1 MMKKFLLSLTTAIA
15 FNCLCFVGQASAVQY
30 TPNFKGTEIT
40 EFVNIVGKNLKKTM
54 VVDPNVR
61 GKINVRSYDLL
72 SEKQYYQFFLNVLE
86 VYGYAAVK
94 MDNNVIKIIR
104 NKDAKTAAIPVV
116 GNNSNILGDEMV
128 TRVVEVKNV
137 TVRELVPL
145 LRQLSDQAG
154 GGNVVN
160 YDPANVIMLTG
171 TASTV
176 NRLVKIIERVDRA
189 GDQDVEIIKLTYASA
204 GEMVRI
210 IEAMNKPTSGKS
222 GQPTFLIPKIVA
234 DERSNSV
241 IVSGEIKARER
252 VIRLVKRLDSELKS
266 NGNTRVYY
274 LKYSKAEDLVKVLQ
288 GVSDSIASEKKSGKT
303 KGRSS
308 SKKRDVSIEAHES
321 TNALVITA
329 QPDML
334 RSLEE
339 VIRQL
344 DQRRAQVL
352 VEAIIVEVFESDGVS
367 LGLQW
372 GNKEIGFTQF
382 NNGTTSISAVAA
394 GAKAA
399 QETQGEIVPA
409 VFASDTGEKISE
421 EYRKN
426 SVEGDFSLL
435 GAALGSATG
444 LVTGIAKGDW
454 GAILQAVST
463 DTNSNILA
471 TPSITTLDNE
481 EAYFIVG
488 QEVPIITGSA
498 TGTNNTNP
506 FQTVDRQEV
515 GIKLRVT
522 PQVNEGN
529 AVQLVIEQEVSSV
542 SGTTGVDISINKRE
556 IKTTVMT
563 DSGDTVI
570 LGGLIDEDVQE
581 SVQKVPILGD
591 IPIIGHLFKSTKS
604 TTRKR
609 NLMVFLRATI
619 VRDSALMT
627 EISES
632 KYNFIRADQIRR
644 QEEGLSLM
652 SDENM
657 PILPEWQD
665 SLTLPPSFKEYQEK
679 LDDKNVEL
687 SKPPEKNV
695 ELPRTVENDI
705 EISKSV
711 ENDIEI
717 SKSVENDTEI
727 SKSVEND
734 IEIPK
739 PPTDLEE
746 KQ

>member
-1 MMKKFLLSLTTAIA
+1 MMKQFLLILTIAIA
-15 FNCLCFVGQASAVQY
+15 INCLCFVGQASAAQY
-30 TPNFKGTEIT
+30 SPNFKGTEIT

-54 VVDPNVR
+54 IVDPNVR

-86 VYGYAAVK
+86 VYGYAAVE
-94 MDNNVIKIIR
+94 MDNNIVKIIR
-104 NKDAKTAAIPVV
+104 NKDAKTAAIPVI
-116 GNNSNILGDEMV
+116 GNKSNIIGDEMV

-189 GDQDVEIIKLTYASA
+189 GDQDVEIIKLKYASA

-210 IEAMNKPTSGKS
+210 IEAMNKPTGGKA

-234 DERSNSV
+234 DDRSNSV
-241 IVSGEIKARER
+241 IVSGEVKARER
-252 VIRLVKRLDSELKS
+252 VARLVKRLDSELES

-288 GVSDSIASEKKSGKT
+288 GVSDSIASEAKTAKT
-303 KGRSS
+303 KTRSS
-308 SKKRDVSIEAHES
+308 NKREVSIEAHES

-334 RSLEE
+334 RSLEA

-344 DQRRAQVL
+344 DVRRAQVL

-367 LGLQW
+367 LGVQW
-372 GNKEIGFTQF
+372 YNEAGGFTQF
-382 NNGTTSISAVAA
+382 TNGPASISSVAA
-394 GAKAA
+394 GVQAA
-399 QETQGEIVPA
+399 EGE
-409 VFASDTGEKISE
+409 
-421 EYRKN
+421 
-426 SVEGDFSLL
+426 EGNTVTTIDSNGNPVTTTNPSTDGDYSILAQVL
-435 GAALGSATG
+435 GNVSGMMF
-444 LVTGIAKGDW
+444 GIAKNDW
-454 GAILQAVST
+454 GAIVNAVSS

-488 QEVPIITGSA
+488 QEVPIITGSQ
-498 TGTNNTNP
+498 TGSNNSNP

-529 AVQLVIEQEVSSV
+529 AVQLIIEQEVSSV

-556 IKTTVMT
+556 IKTTVMAE
-563 DSGDTVI
+563 SGDTVV

-591 IPIIGHLFKSTKS
+591 IPILGHLFKSTS
-604 TTRKR
+604 NSTRKR
-609 NLMVFLRATI
+609 NLMVFLRSTI

-632 KYNFIRADQIRR
+632 KYNYIRADQIRKH
-644 QEEGLSLM
+644 EEGLSLM
-652 SDENM
+652 SNENM
-657 PILPEWQD
+657 PILPQWQD
-665 SLTLPPSFKEYQEK
+665 KLTLPPSFDEYQQKLEEK
-679 LDDKNVEL
+679 GTEL
-687 SKPPEKNV
+687 
-695 ELPRTVENDI
+695 
-705 EISKSV
+705 
-711 ENDIEI
+711 
-717 SKSVENDTEI
+717 
-727 SKSVEND
+727 
-734 IEIPK
+734 PK
-739 PPTDLEE
+739 PPTSTEGVAAEE

>member
-1 MMKKFLLSLTTAIA
+1 MMKKFLLILTTAIT
-15 FNCLCFVGQASAVQY
+15 FNYLCFVAQASAAQY
-30 TPNFKGTEIT
+30 SPNFKGTEIT

-54 VVDPNVR
+54 IVDPNVR

-72 SEKQYYQFFLNVLE
+72 TKDQYYQFFLNVLE
-86 VYGYAAVK
+86 VYGYAAVE
-94 MDNNVIKIIR
+94 MDNNIVKIIR
-104 NKDAKTAAIPVV
+104 NKDAKTAAIPVI
-116 GNNSNILGDEMV
+116 GDKSNIMGDEMV

-189 GDQDVEIIKLTYASA
+189 GDQDVEIIKLKYASA

-210 IEAMNKPTSGKS
+210 IEAMNKPTSGKA

-234 DERSNSV
+234 DDRSNSV
-241 IVSGEIKARER
+241 IVSGEVKARER
-252 VIRLVKRLDSELKS
+252 VARLVKRLDSELES
-266 NGNTRVYY
+266 NGNTRVYH
-274 LKYSKAEDLVKVLQ
+274 LKYSKSEDLVKVLQ
-288 GVSDSIASEKKSGKT
+288 GVSDSISAETKGTQT
-303 KGRSS
+303 KGRTS
-308 SKKRDVSIEAHES
+308 SKKRDVSIESHEP

-334 RSLEE
+334 RSLEA

-344 DQRRAQVL
+344 DVRRAQVL

-367 LGLQW
+367 LGVQW
-372 GNKEIGFTQF
+372 YNEAGGFTQF
-382 NNGTTSISAVAA
+382 TNGPASISSVAA

-399 QETQGEIVPA
+399 EDIPGNYVPPVFSPSNGEVVTPGY
-409 VFASDTGEKISE
+409 TE
-421 EYRKN
+421 EGTN
-426 SVEGDFSLL
+426 GDYSILAQVL
-435 GAALGSATG
+435 GNVSGMMF
-444 LVTGIAKGDW
+444 GIAKNDW
-454 GAILQAVST
+454 GAIVSAVSS

-498 TGTNNTNP
+498 TGSNNTNP

-542 SGTTGVDISINKRE
+542 SGSTGVDISINKRE
-556 IKTTVMT
+556 IKTTVMAG
-563 DSGDTVI
+563 DGDTVV

-591 IPIIGHLFKSTKS
+591 IPIIGHLFKSTS
-604 TTRKR
+604 NSTRKR

-619 VRDSALMT
+619 VRDSNLMT
-627 EISES
+627 DISES
-632 KYNFIRADQIRR
+632 KYNYIRADQIRKH
-644 QEEGLSLM
+644 EEGLSLM
-652 SDENM
+652 SNENM
-657 PILPEWQD
+657 PILPQWQD
-665 SLTLPPSFKEYQEK
+665 NLTLPPSFDEYQKKLEEK
-679 LDDKNVEL
+679 
-687 SKPPEKNV
+687 
-695 ELPRTVENDI
+695 DI
-705 EISKSV
+705 EL
-711 ENDIEI
+711 
-717 SKSVENDTEI
+717 
-727 SKSVEND
+727 
-734 IEIPK
+734 PK
-739 PPTDLEE
+739 PPTATEGVATEE

>member
-1 MMKKFLLSLTTAIA
+1 MMKKFLLILMTALA
-15 FNCLCFVGQASAVQY
+15 FNGLCFIGQASAAQY
-30 TPNFKGTEIT
+30 SPNFKGTEIT

-54 VVDPNVR
+54 IVDPNVR

-72 SEKQYYQFFLNVLE
+72 SEQQYYQFFLNVLE
-86 VYGYAAVK
+86 VYGYAAVE
-94 MDNNVIKIIR
+94 MDNNIVKIIR

-116 GNNSNILGDEMV
+116 GEKSNVIGDEMV

-189 GDQDVEIIKLTYASA
+189 GDQDVEIIKLNYASA
-204 GEMVRI
+204 GEIVRI
-210 IEAMNKPTSGKS
+210 IEAMNKSGGKA
-222 GQPTFLIPKIVA
+222 GQDTFLIPKIVA
-234 DERSNSV
+234 DDRSNSV
-241 IVSGEIKARER
+241 IVSGEVKARER
-252 VIRLVKRLDSELKS
+252 VARLVKRLDSELET

-288 GVSDSIASEKKSGKT
+288 GVSDSIASEEKVAAT
-303 KGRSS
+303 TARN
-308 SKKRDVSIEAHES
+308 SKKREISIEAHES

-334 RSLEE
+334 RSLEA

-344 DQRRAQVL
+344 DVRRAQVL

-367 LGLQW
+367 LGVQW
-372 GNKEIGFTQF
+372 YNEAGGFTQF
-382 NNGTTSISAVAA
+382 TNGPASLSSLAA
-394 GAKAA
+394 GAQAA
-399 QETQGEIVPA
+399 E
-409 VFASDTGEKISE
+409 GEKGSTIIKENGDTVVNPDQNGDYTILAQVLGNVSGMMFGVA
-421 EYRKN
+421 KN
-426 SVEGDFSLL
+426 
-435 GAALGSATG
+435 
-444 LVTGIAKGDW
+444 DW
-454 GAILQAVST
+454 GAIVQAVSS

-498 TGTNNTNP
+498 TGSNNTNP

-529 AVQLVIEQEVSSV
+529 AVQLIIEQEVSSV

-556 IKTTVMT
+556 IKTTVMA
-563 DSGDTVI
+563 DSGDTVV

-591 IPIIGHLFKSTKS
+591 IPILGHLFKSTS
-604 TTRKR
+604 NSTRKR

-619 VRDSALMT
+619 VRDSKLMT
-627 EISES
+627 DISEE
-632 KYNFIRADQIRR
+632 KYNYIRADQIRKR
-644 QEEGLSLM
+644 EEGLSLM
-652 SDENM
+652 SNKNM
-657 PILPEWQD
+657 PILPKWQD
-665 SLTLPPSFKEYQEK
+665 KLTLPPSFDEYQQQLNEEGVD
-679 LDDKNVEL
+679 L
-687 SKPPEKNV
+687 
-695 ELPRTVENDI
+695 
-705 EISKSV
+705 
-711 ENDIEI
+711 
-717 SKSVENDTEI
+717 
-727 SKSVEND
+727 
-734 IEIPK
+734 PK
-739 PPTDLEE
+739 PPTVTED
-746 KQ
+746 K

>member
-1 MMKKFLLSLTTAIA
+1 MMKKFLLILTTAIA
-15 FNCLCFVGQASAVQY
+15 INCLCFVGQASAAQY
-30 TPNFKGTEIT
+30 SPNFKGTEIT

-54 VVDPNVR
+54 IVDPNVR

-86 VYGYAAVK
+86 VYGYAAVE
-94 MDNNVIKIIR
+94 MDNNIVKIIR

-116 GNNSNILGDEMV
+116 GDKSNIMGDEMV

-189 GDQDVEIIKLTYASA
+189 GDQDVEIIKLKYASA

-234 DERSNSV
+234 DDRSNSV
-241 IVSGEIKARER
+241 IVSGEVKARER
-252 VIRLVKRLDSELKS
+252 VARLVKRLDSELES

-288 GVSDSIASEKKSGKT
+288 GVSDSIASEAKTAKT
-303 KGRSS
+303 KTRSS
-308 SKKRDVSIEAHES
+308 NKRDVSIEAHES

-334 RSLEE
+334 RSLEA

-344 DQRRAQVL
+344 DVRRAQVL

-367 LGLQW
+367 LGVQW
-372 GNKEIGFTQF
+372 YNEAGGFTQF
-382 NNGTTSISAVAA
+382 TNGPASISSVAA
-394 GAKAA
+394 GVQAA
-399 QETQGEIVPA
+399 EGEPGNTVTTIDSNGNPVTTTNP
-409 VFASDTGEKISE
+409 STD
-421 EYRKN
+421 
-426 SVEGDFSLL
+426 GDYSILAQVL
-435 GAALGSATG
+435 GNVSGMMF
-444 LVTGIAKGDW
+444 GIAKNDW
-454 GAILQAVST
+454 GAIVNAVSS

-481 EAYFIVG
+481 QAYFIVG
-488 QEVPIITGSA
+488 QEVPIITGSQ
-498 TGTNNTNP
+498 TGSNNSNP

-529 AVQLVIEQEVSSV
+529 AVQLIIEQEVSSV

-556 IKTTVMT
+556 IKTTVMA
-563 DSGDTVI
+563 DSGDTVV

-591 IPIIGHLFKSTKS
+591 IPILGHLFKSTS
-604 TTRKR
+604 NTTRKR

-632 KYNFIRADQIRR
+632 KYNYIRADQIRKH
-644 QEEGLSLM
+644 EEGLSLM
-652 SDENM
+652 SNENM
-657 PILPEWQD
+657 PILPQWQD
-665 SLTLPPSFKEYQEK
+665 NLTLPPSFDEYQK
-679 LDDKNVEL
+679 KIGN
-687 SKPPEKNV
+687 K
-695 ELPRTVENDI
+695 
-705 EISKSV
+705 
-711 ENDIEI
+711 
-717 SKSVENDTEI
+717 DTEL
-727 SKSVEND
+727 
-734 IEIPK
+734 PK
-739 PPTDLEE
+739 PPTSTEDT
-746 KQ
+746 Q

>member
-1 MMKKFLLSLTTAIA
+1 MIKKFLHGLTVAIA
-15 FNCLCFVGQASAVQY
+15 FNCLCFVSQASAAQY
-30 TPNFKGTEIT
+30 SPNFKGTEIT
-40 EFVNIVGKNLKKTM
+40 EFVNIVGKNLEKTM
-54 VVDPNVR
+54 IVDPNVR

-72 SEKQYYQFFLNVLE
+72 TEAQYYQFFLNVLE
-86 VYGYAAVK
+86 VYGYAAVE
-94 MDNNVIKIIR
+94 MDNNIVKIIR
-104 NKDAKTAAIPVV
+104 NKDAKTAAIPVI
-116 GNNSNILGDEMV
+116 GDNSNIMGDEMV

-189 GDQDVEIIKLTYASA
+189 GDQDVEIIKLKYASA

-210 IEAMNKPTSGKS
+210 IEAMNKPTSGKA

-234 DERSNSV
+234 DDRSNSV
-241 IVSGEIKARER
+241 IVSGEVKARER
-252 VIRLVKRLDSELKS
+252 VARLVKRLDSELET
-266 NGNTRVYY
+266 NGNTRVYR

-288 GVSDSIASEKKSGKT
+288 GVSDTIAAETKTTKSKT
-303 KGRSS
+303 RSS
-308 SKKRDVSIEAHES
+308 NKRDVSIEAHES
-321 TNALVITA
+321 TNAIVITA

-334 RSLEE
+334 RSLEA

-344 DQRRAQVL
+344 DVPRAQVL
-352 VEAIIVEVFESDGVS
+352 VEAIIVEIYETDGVS
-367 LGLQW
+367 LGVQW
-372 GNKEIGFTQF
+372 GNENFGFTQF
-382 NNGTTSISAVAA
+382 TNGPATISSVAA

-399 QETQGEIVPA
+399 ETKPGTPGSTVTVDGTTTVNPPGNDI
-409 VFASDTGEKISE
+409 
-421 EYRKN
+421 
-426 SVEGDFSLL
+426 EGDFTAL
-435 GAALGSATG
+435 GAVLGSASG
-444 LVTGIAKGDW
+444 LVTGIVTGDW
-454 GAILQAVST
+454 AAIIQAVSS

-498 TGTNNTNP
+498 TGSNNNNP

-556 IKTTVMT
+556 IKTTVMAE
-563 DSGDTVI
+563 SGDTVI

-581 SVQKVPILGD
+581 SVQKVPLLGD
-591 IPIIGHLFKSTKS
+591 IPIIGHLFKSTS
-604 TTRKR
+604 NSTRKR

-619 VRDSALMT
+619 VSDSLLMK

-632 KYNFIRADQIRR
+632 KYNYIRADQIRK

-665 SLTLPPSFKEYQEK
+665 HLTLPPSFEEYQNNIEQQ
-679 LDDKNVEL
+679 KNSLIKSPAVEA
-687 SKPPEKNV
+687 V
-695 ELPRTVENDI
+695 ND
-705 EISKSV
+705 
-711 ENDIEI
+711 
-717 SKSVENDTEI
+717 
-727 SKSVEND
+727 
-734 IEIPK
+734 
-739 PPTDLEE
+739 
-746 KQ
+746 